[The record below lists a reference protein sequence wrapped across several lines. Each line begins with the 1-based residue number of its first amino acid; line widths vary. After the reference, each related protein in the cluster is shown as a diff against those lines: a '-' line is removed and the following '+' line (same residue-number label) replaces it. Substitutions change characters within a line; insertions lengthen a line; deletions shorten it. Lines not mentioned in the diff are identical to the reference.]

1 MVCPFHDLG
10 AVDGFYFFSFF
21 LEIQLVLNLLIIGR
35 REKK

>member
-10 AVDGFYFFSFF
+10 VVDWFYFFSFF
-21 LEIQLVLNLLIIGR
+21 LEIQLVLNLLIIGK